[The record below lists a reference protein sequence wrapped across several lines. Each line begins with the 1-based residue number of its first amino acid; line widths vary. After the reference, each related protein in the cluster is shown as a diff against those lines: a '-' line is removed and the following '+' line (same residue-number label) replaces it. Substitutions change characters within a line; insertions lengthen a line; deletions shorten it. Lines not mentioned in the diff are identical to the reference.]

1 MRLLPYLIS
10 ASAVALCAFF
20 ADFAAA
26 AEPETINI
34 GSQRELFIDGYL
46 VDSLD
51 SAEILMHRPERKN
64 VVVTFDKPWEKDGE
78 GYATL
83 LKIDSKYLMF
93 YRAWGV
99 APGTPMYFA
108 VLESENG
115 VDWTRPELGIREYG
129 GDKRNNIILDEVVPG
144 SKLGTHDFTP
154 FLDLKPGVPADEKYK
169 AIGFGWYHDGGKGE
183 HGLYAWKSPDAIHWT
198 LIQND
203 PVYTDGKFDTQN
215 IAFWSAKEQKYVLY
229 YREFVNDVRVV
240 MRAVSDDFV
249 HWTNEGQIQF
259 PPGQGPSLRE
269 QFYTNQIQP
278 YYRAP
283 HIYVGLPTRYVDNGM
298 TASTPLLPDW
308 DLRQERMKLFKG
320 GERLGTATTD
330 VLFISSRDGVHFT
343 RSDEPFITPGLHTS
357 KNWFYG
363 DNYLAWNII
372 ETLSPEDDSPNELS
386 FYNIEAADGNGGTRI
401 RRYALRIDGFASI
414 HAKANQGYMT
424 TKPLTFEGKEL
435 SINFATS
442 SNGLIFV
449 EVLDENGYVVPGFSK
464 LECDPIYG
472 DSLDRRVTW
481 KGSADM
487 SKLQGKPIRL
497 RFSLVEADLYSIKW
511 E

>member
-1 MRLLPYLIS
+1 
-10 ASAVALCAFF
+10 
-20 ADFAAA
+20 
-26 AEPETINI
+26 
-34 GSQRELFIDGYL
+34 
-46 VDSLD
+46 
-51 SAEILMHRPERKN
+51 
-64 VVVTFDKPWEKDGE
+64 
-78 GYATL
+78 
-83 LKIDSKYLMF
+83 
-93 YRAWGV
+93 
-99 APGTPMYFA
+99 
-108 VLESENG
+108 
-115 VDWTRPELGIREYG
+115 
-129 GDKRNNIILDEVVPG
+129 
-144 SKLGTHDFTP
+144 
-154 FLDLKPGVPADEKYK
+154 
-169 AIGFGWYHDGGKGE
+169 
-183 HGLYAWKSPDAIHWT
+183 
-198 LIQND
+198 
-203 PVYTDGKFDTQN
+203 
-215 IAFWSAKEQKYVLY
+215 
-229 YREFVNDVRVV
+229 
-240 MRAVSDDFV
+240 
-249 HWTNEGQIQF
+249 
-259 PPGQGPSLRE
+259 
-269 QFYTNQIQP
+269 
-278 YYRAP
+278 
-283 HIYVGLPTRYVDNGM
+283 M